1 MIESVM
7 SGKMMSPAAGDPSS
21 FGFSVWRGAP
31 GSMER
36 AHTHDDVELNV
47 ATGSLEY
54 VIRGER
60 VVVPPGVVL
69 LFWAS
74 QPHQLVGFERDAEVT
89 WLTVPLRTL
98 LGWQLPAGFV
108 ERFLRGGLT
117 LVEPGAGSFDAAALD
132 RWRHELAEGGFA
144 AETAR
149 KDIEVHVRRVA
160 VSAGEAQRDGGAGAD
175 GDRAAAVVARMAA
188 FAAENAHRNP
198 RVAEVAAAVHLH
210 PQYAMTLFKRVLGVS
225 IGSYL
230 TTCRIHD
237 AQRLLVTTTDPVALV
252 AEKVGYGSL
261 SQFYDKF
268 RQVTGCSPAVYRR
281 GRVESG

>member
-1 MIESVM
+1 M
-7 SGKMMSPAAGDPSS
+7 SRDSADPSS

-31 GSMER
+31 GSMDT
-36 AHTHDDVELNV
+36 AHTHDDVEVNV

-60 VVVPPGVVL
+60 VVIPAGAVL

-74 QPHQLVGFERDAEVT
+74 QPHQLVWFEPDVLVT

-108 ERFLRGGLT
+108 ERLLRGELT
-117 LVEPGAGSFDAAALD
+117 LLETGDGPFDAVTLG
-132 RWRHELAEGGFA
+132 RWRDELAEHGFA

-149 KDIEVHVRRVA
+149 RDVEVRFRRLAVA
-160 VSAGEAQRDGGAGAD
+160 AAPARQPAVAGIGASHS
-175 GDRAAAVVARMAA
+175 AAVVARMAA
-188 FAAENAHRNP
+188 FAAEKAHRNP

-237 AQRLLVTTTDPVALV
+237 AQRLLVTTTDSVALV

-261 SQFYDKF
+261 SQFYEKF
-268 RQVTGCSPAVYRR
+268 RDVTGTSPAVYRR